1 MIDDKYMLVGA
12 HVDEA
17 TYNKIIEGKYV
28 DFGKL
33 IPHDRIAV
41 EEDQRLEMIIKG
53 GKTYWVPATETTSI
67 SNVIKWEQAFRVYSN
82 IYTKQF
88 PLCASKL
95 IKYNQVIHSISS
107 VYTWVYSYDKDF
119 HIHMGKNPNRNW
131 SIILQ
136 HSWSLRLRDKIS
148 QQDNSSSF
156 NHNNNHKSG
165 GGKSS
170 DPCRHYIKENAI
182 LVLLVDTTINAL
194 IALNLGIPFS
204 IAGNCKLIM
213 NVELS
218 VSSSNKQTT
227 GKSHR
232 EPHHLEL
239 NLHLNL

>member
-1 MIDDKYMLVGA
+1 MIDDEYMLVGA

-41 EEDQRLEMIIKG
+41 EEDQRLEMIIRG

-95 IKYNQVIHSISS
+95 IEYNHVIHSISS
-107 VYTWVYSYDKDF
+107 VYTWDNVYSYDKDF
-119 HIHMGKNPNRNW
+119 HIHMGKNPNCNW

-148 QQDNSSSF
+148 RQDNSSGF

-170 DPCRHYIKENAI
+170 DPCRRYNKGKCNFGPSCRYDHKCSYCFKFGHTILNCRKLQADRECGTVCKHFERTNDRKEPQGA
-182 LVLLVDTTINAL
+182 
-194 IALNLGIPFS
+194 P
-204 IAGNCKLIM
+204 
-213 NVELS
+213 
-218 VSSSNKQTT
+218 SSGTQPPS
-227 GKSHR
+227 
-232 EPHHLEL
+232 
-239 NLHLNL
+239 